1 MFQHVSRF
9 VSQFRELE
17 KKDLVR
23 TNEEERRLEEL
34 KEKLTSLQAEEPR
47 RQNRRCI
54 AVLSLYPQAGASFL
68 AGNVAYAMAGSGTNV
83 TLCELPGTNSYLYF
97 ALDFE
102 RRADQPAQTQ
112 LSSTLYM
119 QNDCLRIHV
128 DTPLKNKNSSH
139 EAADLLFRLS
149 KESSTV
155 LIDIS
160 SSWKDRQMDRLL
172 EMIDE
177 IWVVFDSD
185 IARLTRM
192 ILTEKPP
199 SWWFGNYSKIRMIA
213 NKWNEKWNRSA
224 IMKKV
229 SGTLSLWNEG
239 HAAFVSAVIPLFDG
253 DKTFAAHSKAM
264 LLLEQYPDEETC
276 FSSLLHEK
284 GRGL

>member
-1 MFQHVSRF
+1 MMFQQVNRF
-9 VSQFRELE
+9 VSKFRELE
-17 KKDLVR
+17 QRDLIR
-23 TNEEERRLEEL
+23 TTEEERRLEEL
-34 KEKLTSLQAEEPR
+34 KEKLTSVAIEGTR
-47 RQNRRCI
+47 RQDRRCI

-68 AGNVAYAMAGSGTNV
+68 AGNVAFAMAGSGSAV
-83 TLCELPGTNSYLYF
+83 TLCELPGTSSYLYF

-102 RRADQPAQTQ
+102 RRAHQAAQED

-128 DTPLKNKNSSH
+128 DTPLKNKDSCSD
-139 EAADLLFRLS
+139 AVDWLFRLS

-160 SSWKDRQMDRLL
+160 SSWKNHQIERLL
-172 EMIDE
+172 TMLDE

-192 ILTEKPP
+192 ILTEKAP
-199 SWWFGNYSKIRMIA
+199 SWWKGNQSKIRMIA
-213 NKWNEKWNRSA
+213 NKWNEKWNRTA

-229 SGTLSLWNEG
+229 AGTLSLWNEG
-239 HAAFVSAVIPLFDG
+239 NSAQVHTVIPLFDG

-264 LLLEQYPDEETC
+264 LLLEQFPEEESG
-276 FSSLLHEK
+276 FASLLH
-284 GRGL
+284 